1 VEKRTTPNLRS
12 HTKSDDF
19 LFIFSDHDEVT
30 CFNDDIQSTS
40 AITLAGILA
49 ALKARGLKQEQ
60 LSEERIVCVGAGS
73 AGVGVCEGII
83 DCMVAQGRV
92 RTREEAY
99 SRIWMLDQYGLIGNA
114 AISADDPN
122 RIVQGPQR
130 PTKLD
135 ERQAHYA
142 KMDLP
147 DRMSLEEVV
156 EKVKPTVLLGLT
168 GVNGAFTE
176 KAVRTMAQHTEK
188 PVVFPLS
195 NPDTHAECS
204 AEDGKYDVGR

>member
-1 VEKRTTPNLRS
+1 MPLINLCFNLDR
-12 HTKSDDF
+12 DQ
-19 LFIFSDHDEVT
+19 IT

-49 ALKARGLKQEQ
+49 ALKARGKKIDDLA
-60 LSEERIVCVGAGS
+60 EERIVCVGAGS
-73 AGVGVCEGII
+73 AGVGVCEGIV
-83 DCMVAQGRV
+83 DCMVAQGKV

-99 SRIWMLDQYGLIGNA
+99 SRIWMLDQYGLIGN
-114 AISADDPN
+114 SALADGEPN
-122 RIVQGPQR
+122 RIGQGPNR
-130 PTKLD
+130 PGKLD
-135 ERQAHYA
+135 ERQRSYT

-147 DRMSLEEVV
+147 DRITLEEVI

-168 GVNGAFTE
+168 GVKGAFTE
-176 KAVRTMAQHTEK
+176 KSIRTMAQHTDK

-204 AEDGKYDVGR
+204 AEEGEF